1 MLKYETLVLGELATN
16 VYLLYSSN
24 SKNCFIIDPA
34 DDSTTISDQILAL
47 KLNPKAIVLTHG
59 HFDHAM
65 AALDLKLIFKI
76 PIYCSSLDLFLL
88 KRLSQTATHWLGRQI
103 NIPNI
108 KKIDKDL
115 NKTKILKLGNID
127 IHLLKTP
134 GHTPGGLCFYI
145 PSQNLLFSGD
155 TLFRQGIGRTDLSYA
170 SRSDMN
176 KSLKKLSMLPSKT
189 IVLSGHGPPT
199 TIKNEFT

>member
-16 VYLLYSSN
+16 TYLLCSQDSR
-24 SKNCFIIDPA
+24 NCFIIDPA
-34 DDSTTISDQILAL
+34 DDSTAISDQILAL
-47 KLNPKAIVLTHG
+47 KLNPKAIILTHG

-65 AALDLKLIFKI
+65 ATLDLQLIFKI
-76 PIYCSSLDLFLL
+76 PLYCSSLDLFLL
-88 KRLSQTATHWLGRQI
+88 QRLSQTATHWLGREI

-115 NKTKILKLGNID
+115 NKTRILKLGNID

-134 GHTPGGLCFYI
+134 GHTPGGSCIYI

-155 TLFRQGIGRTDLSYA
+155 TLFKQAIGRTDFSYA
-170 SRSDMN
+170 SESDMN

-189 IVLSGHGPPT
+189 IILSGHGPPT
-199 TIKNEFT
+199 TIKNEFS